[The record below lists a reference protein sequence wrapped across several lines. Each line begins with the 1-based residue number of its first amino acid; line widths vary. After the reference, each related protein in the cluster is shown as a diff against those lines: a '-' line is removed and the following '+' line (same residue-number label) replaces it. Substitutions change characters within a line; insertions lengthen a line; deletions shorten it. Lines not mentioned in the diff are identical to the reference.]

1 MSGHRFTWQTGQVPA
16 PASLSRR
23 GLVGA
28 LLVTLFVAGC
38 AAGDAGHSPT
48 WVPQPDFQGNN
59 EPQPQVPNPGNE
71 FPAPNP
77 SAPGT
82 GVPLPTPSQPS
93 GSASPG
99 APTPAPSSPATDPAV
114 VATKLNQPTGIV
126 VLPDGTALVG
136 ERTTGRI
143 LRVQPRPGQPV
154 QLVQTLAGVD
164 GSGDGGLL
172 DLALSPTFSEDGL
185 VYAYLTTATDNRVLH
200 FALSSAPSSV
210 ITGIPKGR
218 TGNVGRI
225 AFDATG
231 ALLTGTGD
239 AGQPALA
246 QNPASLAGKI
256 LRTSDLG
263 KALTD
268 NPVAGSRVFARGLRT
283 VNGLCVDPKSGTRFA
298 LSSGTPDE
306 VNIIKSGA
314 DYGWPTHSSHSTEP
328 AKTLPP
334 TAAGAGGCT
343 AINSRLTVATSTGM
357 SLVVAGVN
365 QTAIIETFTSTIQRK
380 YGRLRSVVS
389 AADGAL
395 WLTTSNRDG
404 QGTPIADDDRV
415 VRILPSEAG
424 GPNVV

>member
-1 MSGHRFTWQTGQVPA
+1 MSGHRFTWQTGRVPA

-23 GLVGA
+23 RLVGA
-28 LLVTLFVAGC
+28 LLATLCVAGC
-38 AAGDAGHSPT
+38 SAGAAGQSPT

-82 GVPLPTPSQPS
+82 GVPQPSQPG
-93 GSASPG
+93 GSESPG
-99 APTPAPSSPATDPAV
+99 APTPGPSSPATDPAV

-154 QLVQTLAGVD
+154 QLVHTLAGVD

-172 DLALSPTFSEDGL
+172 DLALAPTFNEDGL
-185 VYAYLTTATDNRVLH
+185 IYAYLTTATDNRVVH
-200 FALSSAPSSV
+200 FTLSSAPSAV

-263 KALTD
+263 KALAD
-268 NPVAGSRVFARGLRT
+268 NPVAGSRVFARGLHT

-298 LSSGTPDE
+298 LSSGTPDQ
-306 VNIIKSGA
+306 VNIIKPGA
-314 DYGWPTHSSHSTEP
+314 DYGWPTHLANSTDP

-334 TAAGAGGCT
+334 TTAGAGGCT
-343 AINSRLTVATSTGM
+343 ARNGRLTVATSTGM

-365 QTAIIETFTSTIQRK
+365 QTVTIGTFTSTIQRK

-389 AADGAL
+389 AADGSL

-404 QGTPIADDDRV
+404 HGRPIADDDRV